1 MRVIRVEVE
10 RLLGYQSLRMDIDP
24 KLQLVA
30 GPNNAGKSSLIRILE
45 TYFSDPTGDELIA
58 LKPLNEYYANLGS
71 RTLSSIQVW
80 FGDLSTSEQQTFSP
94 ILRQDGLIWL
104 SIRCSRSGTLSFK
117 ASRNANAETSLR
129 LYKAAIEAFRFV
141 KIPSVR
147 VGNVGGKE
155 EPESLE
161 RLLDTLEAILIRSGA
176 SRSTALQQE
185 FAAKIAPLEALVK
198 TVLDDSAAAIA
209 SELPFREQTVTI
221 DLPESRHALRGM
233 LESAVIKS
241 RDAIDVPISE
251 RGTGFQSALVLGILR
266 YVASREGS
274 QHGHNLMFAI
284 EEPEAFL
291 HPQTQRAMAKIIRD
305 IADDAQLLVTTHSA
319 VLVDSFEIERIARI
333 PLQTDGTVH
342 TWVKPVLT
350 PTDVG
355 RLSRYCN
362 AANSELVFAN
372 AVIVVEG
379 EGDFSLVEKLLARH
393 CGAPGGHYGLGITVI
408 ESGGIDTM
416 KYLVQLAHLFGVRSY
431 ALTDKDGLK
440 KRNGKRKLLDVLAQ
454 REIKPADEILQQ
466 LRTEADQPHATFPAA
481 LESQARFNALL
492 APFDAFTLNSDLE
505 GLILE
510 TYGDAALAEKLGP
523 EGANLLGDPE
533 VETFTTPP
541 DGYTKFSA
549 WLGSKGWNC
558 DGKATNKLV
567 PHLPA
572 LLIEDWLRVNG
583 EPNSALKPVDDW
595 LKQIVDTH
603 QQTPL

>member
-1 MRVIRVEVE
+1 MRIVRIEIE
-10 RLLGYQSLRMDIDP
+10 RLLGFRSLKMDIDSS
-24 KLQLVA
+24 LQLVA

-45 TYFSDPTGDELIA
+45 AFFSDPTGAELTQ

-80 FGDLSTSEQQTFSP
+80 FGELSSEERRTFAP
-94 ILRQDGLIWL
+94 ILRQDGKIWVGL
-104 SIRCSRSGTLSFK
+104 RSSRSGTLSFQ
-117 ASRNANAETSLR
+117 ASRNANADTSQR
-129 LYKAAIEAFRFV
+129 LYKEVVAAFRFV

-161 RLLDTLEAILIRSGA
+161 RLLDTLEAVLIRSGA
-176 SRSTALQQE
+176 SRSTALQQD

-198 TVLDDSAAAIA
+198 SVLDDSAAAIA
-209 SELPFREQTVTI
+209 SELPFREQTVSI

-233 LESAVIKS
+233 LESAVLKS
-241 RDAIDVPISE
+241 RDEIDIPISE

-266 YVASREGS
+266 YVADREGS
-274 QHGHNLMFAI
+274 QAGHNLMFAI

-291 HPQTQRAMAKIIRD
+291 HPQTQRAMAKILRD
-305 IADDAQLLVTTHSA
+305 IAGDAQLLVTTHSS
-319 VLVDSFEIERIARI
+319 VLVDSFEIGRIARI
-333 PLQTDGTVH
+333 PLQSGGTEHVW
-342 TWVKPVLT
+342 TTPSLA

-379 EGDFSLVEKLLARH
+379 EGDFAVVEKLLARH

-408 ESGGIDTM
+408 EAGGIDTM
-416 KYLVQLAHLFGVRSY
+416 KYLVQLAHMFGVRSY
-431 ALTDKDGLK
+431 TVTDKDGLK
-440 KRNGKRKLLDVLAQ
+440 KTNGKRKLLEVLAQ
-454 REIKPADEILQQ
+454 RGKPADDVLNQI
-466 LRTEADQPHATFPAA
+466 RAEADRVHTDLPTSLA
-481 LESQARFNALL
+481 SQTTLNSLL
-492 APFDAFTLNSDLE
+492 RPFDAFTMNSDLE

-510 TYGDAALAEKLGP
+510 TYGQSDLATKLGP
-523 EGANLLGDPE
+523 DGDAMIGDSE
-533 VETFTTPP
+533 VRTFTAP
-541 DGYTKFSA
+541 DTGYARFSA

-558 DGKATNKLV
+558 DLSTTNKLA

-572 LLIEDWLRVNG
+572 TLL
-583 EPNSALKPVDDW
+583 SDW
-595 LKQIVDTH
+595 LKINDKPNEALSPLDAWLLDIVRAHDR
-603 QQTPL
+603 TPL